1 MVVLLFA
8 ALGFAKAS
16 PGPAPGALDMLCE
29 HPKVARISGCASASI
44 SPLQSRKSDRQAPS
58 STNALLSPIA
68 WREPEF
74 SRDHLLSQLQSKLLM
89 KLACFVCCETL
100 ALHLE
105 FPWYYRMFVDIDSI
119 PRRSFWK
126 VTASTAVKND
136 AIPPNN
142 HPNQKWWPKRN
153 GFSEI
158 DCSHGAMFWR
168 WKISLKCVRKFTQN
182 HLQDSACC
190 CAFTEVKLTE
200 SGRGWVGLEDWTS
213 LVAWF
218 TGIPQISF

>member
-1 MVVLLFA
+1 
-8 ALGFAKAS
+8 
-16 PGPAPGALDMLCE
+16 
-29 HPKVARISGCASASI
+29 
-44 SPLQSRKSDRQAPS
+44 
-58 STNALLSPIA
+58 
-68 WREPEF
+68 
-74 SRDHLLSQLQSKLLM
+74 M

-119 PRRSFWK
+119 QRRSFWK

-158 DCSHGAMFWR
+158 DCSHGARFWR
-168 WKISLKCVRKFTQN
+168 WKNNPKMCAKVHPEPPSRLSMSLCLHWGKTHWEWQGLGGLRGLDFACGMIYRYTPDIFLAATIKIDTANKSSPSCWIRSISTSTDVTKVCRYPAILGDS
-182 HLQDSACC
+182 HLVHQVSSWTNASAVACPQ
-190 CAFTEVKLTE
+190 FQSEVHLAELFLTGE
-200 SGRGWVGLEDWTS
+200 KEGISWMLTS
-213 LVAWF
+213 
-218 TGIPQISF
+218 S